1 MSWPYKVFIEIVH
14 DENHQSVY
22 HVQFHPSPFLYMGDK
37 KLIKGGQGPYD
48 SHGLLGHIRKDKIFD
63 KINLYTNLPEQRI
76 KRDDDRFSE
85 RLPGNGFR
93 GEPIRVI
100 LCRSYLRKSEMLISG
115 RYSVKK
121 DSISSFMNAVVGSI
135 KALIVSSS
143 IY

>member
-63 KINLYTNLPEQRI
+63 KINLYTNLPEQDLKEMMI
-76 KRDDDRFSE
+76 GFQNDCPETDFVLN
-85 RLPGNGFR
+85 RL
-93 GEPIRVI
+93 E
-100 LCRSYLRKSEMLISG
+100 
-115 RYSVKK
+115 
-121 DSISSFMNAVVGSI
+121 
-135 KALIVSSS
+135 
-143 IY
+143 